1 MITFV
6 AKLKASRL
14 MIRKRNT
21 NVFFSKSLTART
33 SFFFAKRMYQD
44 IFKLDFKPESHNNLR
59 FFPA

>member
-6 AKLKASRL
+6 AKLKAARL
-14 MIRKRNT
+14 MIR
-21 NVFFSKSLTART
+21 NVFFKIINRKNI
-33 SFFFAKRMYQD
+33 FFAKRMYQD